1 MHPQR
6 EDAVGKS
13 GKFNK
18 SKASKRSEK
27 SQLASKLLSCI
38 EDPFTSKSTYWLKPA
53 VKTDKKSTNSIRM
66 KLR

>member
-6 EDAVGKS
+6 EEAVGKT

-18 SKASKRSEK
+18 SKTSKRSEK
-27 SQLASKLLSCI
+27 SQLASKLPSCLD
-38 EDPFTSKSTYWLKPA
+38 DPFTSKSTYWLKPA
-53 VKTDKKSTNSIRM
+53 VKTDKKSANSIRM